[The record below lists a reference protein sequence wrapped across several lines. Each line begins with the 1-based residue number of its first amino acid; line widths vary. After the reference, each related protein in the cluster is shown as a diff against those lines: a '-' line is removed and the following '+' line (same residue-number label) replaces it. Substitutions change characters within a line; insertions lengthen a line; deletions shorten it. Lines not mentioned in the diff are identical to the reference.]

1 MVINISNGTD
11 SISSLSSIENVSSQP
26 DDRLELVKLING
38 VTIQDGWNGI
48 RKNVGDILSLSATF
62 TPADFETLKAFWAN
76 RTKVT
81 VQIGEEV
88 IENATIVIKS
98 YNYIS
103 HFESYK
109 NVSLEI
115 WRV

>member
-1 MVINISNGTD
+1 MVIRIFNDDN
-11 SISSLSSIENVSSQP
+11 SISSLSGVENVSLQP

-38 VTIQDGWNGI
+38 VAIQDGWNGTK
-48 RKNVGDILSLSATF
+48 KNIGDILSLSATF
-62 TPADFETLKAFWAN
+62 APADFKVLKVFWIN
-76 RTKVT
+76 REKVT
-81 VQIGEEV
+81 VQIGKET

-98 YNYIS
+98 YNYTP
-103 HFESYK
+103 HFEEYK